1 MSKYPKIDLSKV
13 STYSIQKRAS
23 KVSGA
28 EFAQVH
34 EHGSSFERFFD
45 SLPRILKA
53 KDLHEFVDL
62 TVAAHRKGKPVLLM
76 MGAHVIKVGLSP
88 VVIDLMERRVITCV
102 AMNGAG
108 VIHDTEIA
116 YFGQT
121 SEDVATGLRDGS
133 FGMARETGELVNST
147 IHAARGSGLGFGE
160 AMGKRIVDDAPVN
173 LEWSIL
179 GQAYKLNVP
188 VTVHVAIGTDI
199 IHQHP
204 NADGAAIG
212 ELSFTDFRILAQQ
225 VAGLGNGGVV
235 LNVGSNVLLPEVFL
249 KALTVAR
256 NVHGDIRDFTTANF
270 DMIQHYRPGVN
281 VVERPV
287 LAGGKGYRFTGHH
300 EIMLPLLA
308 AAIVERL
315 GPRMNADLLQK

>member
-34 EHGSSFERFFD
+34 EHGSSFERFFQ

-116 YFGQT
+116 
-121 SEDVATGLRDGS
+121 
-133 FGMARETGELVNST
+133 
-147 IHAARGSGLGFGE
+147 
-160 AMGKRIVDDAPVN
+160 
-173 LEWSIL
+173 
-179 GQAYKLNVP
+179 
-188 VTVHVAIGTDI
+188 
-199 IHQHP
+199 
-204 NADGAAIG
+204 
-212 ELSFTDFRILAQQ
+212 
-225 VAGLGNGGVV
+225 
-235 LNVGSNVLLPEVFL
+235 
-249 KALTVAR
+249 
-256 NVHGDIRDFTTANF
+256 
-270 DMIQHYRPGVN
+270 
-281 VVERPV
+281 
-287 LAGGKGYRFTGHH
+287 
-300 EIMLPLLA
+300 
-308 AAIVERL
+308 
-315 GPRMNADLLQK
+315 